1 MLTDFFYIVSG
12 LVLLFFGGEW
22 LVKGSVGVAVRFGI
36 STLLVSLVIIG
47 FGTSAPELIVSLQAA
62 LTGSPEISLG
72 NVVGSNI
79 ANILLIVGFAAAISP
94 IASGTR
100 EIRRNSLIVIVA
112 SLALC
117 LIALMNELDRIGGIL
132 MVMTLVGYIVWSY
145 FDDKKAT
152 PEEVKEH
159 VEARAHA
166 TEDVP
171 EAPKQLWQ
179 SVAFIVAGLV
189 FLALGANWLV
199 TGATSVARAFNISE
213 AVIGLTL
220 VAIGTSLPEL
230 ATAVVAAMKKHAD
243 VVIGNVLGSNLF
255 NIFFILGSTAI
266 VTPLP
271 LTGRIAE
278 FDVWLALVVAVI
290 LYPVIKSGHVID
302 RREGVVLLILYAAY
316 IAAMFVF

>member
-152 PEEVKEH
+152 PEEVKEL